1 MIGRGPARWGALVL
15 TVAVL
20 GVAACSDDDPDSE
33 SAGTDTAATSSSA
46 AASPAPSSSAT
57 AATSSPGSSATCGAS
72 AEAVASGDP
81 IVIGAI
87 VGETG
92 PDDFSSSADAA
103 SAYFECVNAHGGI
116 NGRPIEYLVE
126 DDKWDPEVAGQV
138 AARLVRDEQVVA
150 MVGGASFVEC
160 GVNAEL
166 YAQEGVLSVPG
177 VGVPRQCFESPNIAP
192 INEGPR
198 LSTLGVAQFAAAELD
213 ATSFVC
219 IALNIPGLG
228 DWTCDGISAW
238 AQEAGVTSATQLID
252 PAIPDATSIVLDAL
266 SKDAD
271 AIILSMPAGAAT
283 PILAV
288 AQEQDAGDQAVW
300 IGPTSLYDED
310 FPATIGSYWNDRLSV
325 QIELSL
331 LDSDGADNQNWLAV
345 MDEYG
350 SEDDPRD
357 SFSQAGYLSAKFVVD
372 ALLAIDD
379 PATIDRAVA
388 SDAIRAITSE
398 SDLLCGPWYFGEGQ
412 AHNANHAGR
421 VVTMTN
427 DRFEAK
433 QDCTEVQDPALAD
446 ILAAEAAL
454 GID

>member
-1 MIGRGPARWGALVL
+1 MIDLGRERWLAAVMVL
-15 TVAVL
+15 AML
-20 GVAACSDDDPDSE
+20 GVAACADDGDSE
-33 SAGTDTAATSSSA
+33 ESTGGGGGAAEVS
-46 AASPAPSSSAT
+46 
-57 AATSSPGSSATCGAS
+57 CGA
-72 AEAVASGDP
+72 GDEEQADGEP
-81 IVIGAI
+81 ITVGAI

-92 PDDFSSSADAA
+92 ADDFSSSADAA

-126 DDKWDPEVAGQV
+126 DDKWDPEAAGQ
-138 AARLVRDEQVVA
+138 AGARLVRDEGVVA

-166 YAQEGVLSVPG
+166 YAAEGVLSLPG

-198 LSTLGVAQFAAAELD
+198 LSTLGVAQYAAEELD

-228 DWTCDGISAW
+228 DWTCDGISEW
-238 AQEAGVTSATQLID
+238 ADSAGVTATTQLID
-252 PAIPDATSIVLDAL
+252 PAIPDATAIVLAAL
-266 SKDAD
+266 DEDAD
-271 AIILSMPAGAAT
+271 AIILSMPSGAAT

-288 AQEQDAGDQAVW
+288 AEEQDAGDRAVW

-310 FPATIGSYWNDRLSV
+310 FPEAVGPYWNDRLSV

-331 LDSDGADNQNWLAV
+331 LDSEGEDNQNWLAV

-350 SEDDPRD
+350 SDEDPRD
-357 SFSQAGYLSAKFVVD
+357 SFSQAGYLSAKFLVD
-372 ALLAIDD
+372 ALLTVED

-388 SDAIRAITSE
+388 GEAIRAIESE
-398 SDLLCGPWYFGEGQ
+398 SDLLCGPWYYGVGDV
-412 AHNANHAGR
+412 HNANHAGR
-421 VVTMTN
+421 VVTMTD

-433 QDCTEVQDPALAD
+433 QDCTEVEDPALED
-446 ILAAEAAL
+446 ILATEADL
-454 GID
+454 GIG